1 MQSVDLTP
9 DQEARFMVH
18 SQAIFE
24 YEKGKA
30 DIREENLSPQEQERR
45 ISDLKMN
52 IEDKYGGIDM
62 FNFQGKPQSVSIKS
76 TMLEL
81 RSWELDKTL
90 KESPEW
96 EYVEQYLDFR
106 DGLLDVL
113 TKGGTFTYKDRTL
126 AVGKPKYT
134 ARVLTGT
141 GDQKVEAREIMI
153 QIWLDLVEEAGVGNN
168 YAQLANEL
176 LFYELNPNN
185 NANRKD

>member
-1 MQSVDLTP
+1 M
-9 DQEARFMVH
+9 R
-18 SQAIFE
+18 
-24 YEKGKA
+24 
-30 DIREENLSPQEQERR
+30 
-45 ISDLKMN
+45 
-52 IEDKYGGIDM
+52 
-62 FNFQGKPQSVSIKS
+62 
-76 TMLEL
+76 
-81 RSWELDKTL
+81 
-90 KESPEW
+90 ESPEW

-113 TKGGTFTYKDRTL
+113 TKGGTFTYKGRSL